1 MSEKVSKS
9 QDIEK
14 NKKGL
19 SLPERLAGY
28 SKKQSDFM
36 IALLDCGVVIE
47 ACRKSGVSEKCAYK
61 WLKDGLE
68 DELQE
73 IRANLIE
80 KDLNRL
86 QLACSLAVDTLIE
99 VMNDDKAPR
108 GIKVNASRAVLD
120 NIMKKREQEQI
131 INKINALQEALS
143 EAVEGK
149 NA

>member
-1 MSEKVSKS
+1 MKEKVSKS
-9 QDIEK
+9 QSLEE
-14 NKKGL
+14 NKGL
-19 SLPERLAGY
+19 KLPERLAGY

-36 IALLDCGVVIE
+36 VALLDCGIVIE
-47 ACRKSGVSEKCAYK
+47 ACKKSGVSERCAYK

-68 DELQE
+68 KELQE

-86 QLACSLAVDTLIE
+86 QLACGLAVNTLIE
-99 VMNDDKAPR
+99 VMQDDKAPR

-120 NIMKKREQEQI
+120 NIFKCREQEQI
-131 INKINALQEALS
+131 INKLSLLQEAFTR
-143 EAVEGK
+143 AVEDK